1 MLTPG
6 TEGAVVLDAS
16 GRLKAADDATA
27 LPADVV
33 AKAACRVLRELLGR
47 ETSVVNCS
55 VGKGLRPFAM
65 TMLREAPDGRFLS
78 GTASADDPASA
89 VLSAVMSALRVQDGM
104 FAAIAERWKEIA
116 EIRAVSVIEG
126 NALGPVS
133 RENGELEDHEKVL
146 QTMPAPGRLAVV
158 TEDREY
164 RVLRFPAAALAV
176 STAPAAVILD
186 DVDMWM
192 AKAEAM
198 GP

>member
-1 MLTPG
+1 MPG
-6 TEGAVVLDAS
+6 ADEAVVLDAS
-16 GRLKAADDATA
+16 GRLRAGDATA

-33 AKAACRVLRELLGR
+33 ATATCRVLRELLGR
-47 ETSVVNCS
+47 ETSVVSCS

-78 GTASADDPASA
+78 GTASGDDPSSA
-89 VLSAVMSALRVQDGM
+89 VLGAVVAALRVQDAM
-104 FAAIAERWKEIA
+104 FATIAERWKELT
-116 EIRAVSVIEG
+116 EIRAVSVIQG
-126 NALGPVS
+126 DAS
-133 RENGELEDHEKVL
+133 RPASGDADEVDDHAKVL
-146 QTMPAPGRLAVV
+146 QTMPAPGRLAVI

-176 STAPAAVILD
+176 STEPGAPVLT
-186 DVDMWM
+186 DVDAWM